1 MPIKA
6 TYRVSSVDPKAVT
19 ANKNRSYD
27 LKLIKGECP
36 FTKALIAN
44 NPHGGKFD
52 MQHPYGRLEDLVADA
67 VDRAEEQGKV
77 AHLTIEI
84 AESAPMWPEDAIYL
98 IKQRSIALE
107 CEVIDATKRS
117 ATKPN
122 PKRHTVIIA
131 NCK

>member
-6 TYRVSSVDPKAVT
+6 TYRVSSVDPKAV
-19 ANKNRSYD
+19 NKNRAYD

-44 NPHGGKFD
+44 NAHGGEFD
-52 MQHPYGRLEDLVADA
+52 LQHPYGRLEDLVADA

-84 AESAPMWPEDAIYL
+84 SESAPMWPEDAIYL
-98 IKQRSIALE
+98 ISQRSIALE

-117 ATKPN
+117 AKNPN